1 MCDVLHYTLE
11 MTRYQLYLFAFV
23 VLDLHSL
30 LITESKIMIYLR
42 WGRWWLSSMSAVFIH
57 TRI

>member
-42 WGRWWLSSMSAVFIH
+42 
-57 TRI
+57 